1 MQLARRKEL
10 RLAHVRYPFQMLWQI
25 ALRKKGRVSTSKGEM
40 RKREMQKWD
49 ERRPKRA
56 RRGEKIEFLSDS
68 KCELNATHESH
79 LQRHDR

>member
-1 MQLARRKEL
+1 
-10 RLAHVRYPFQMLWQI
+10 
-25 ALRKKGRVSTSKGEM
+25 VSTSKGEM

-49 ERRPKRA
+49 DDDQKELV
-56 RRGEKIEFLSDS
+56 GEKIEFLSDS

>member
-10 RLAHVRYPFQMLWQI
+10 RLAHVRYPFQMLRQV
-25 ALRKKGRVSTSKGEM
+25 ALRKKGRVSASKGEM

-49 ERRPKRA
+49 DDDQKELV
-56 RRGEKIEFLSDS
+56 GEKIEFLSDS

>member
-10 RLAHVRYPFQMLWQI
+10 RLAHVRYPFQMLRQV

-49 ERRPKRA
+49 DDDQKELVGERRSNFCQIR
-56 RRGEKIEFLSDS
+56 
-68 KCELNATHESH
+68 NAS
-79 LQRHDR
+79 